1 MIFVFPTAINLKRI
15 CNQEALYHAS
25 CLGASPE
32 RGMVR
37 IPQNSSMGGV
47 FKWYAVTLCIDK
59 VKNTPPQSAN
69 TQYQTA
75 STFGMKQKPRIYSP
89 VAGIVPR
96 SVGSVMNI
104 CLILLCTV
112 ASITAQPYTPPA
124 SHRADIILDSGWQ
137 FIRQDV
143 PDAQSASFND
153 STWTTLNLPHTWN
166 NLDGQNGV
174 KDYYRGV
181 GWYRRHYTVDK
192 NLKGRHFFLKFDG
205 ASSVADVYV
214 NGNHLGEHQGGF
226 SAFAFDVTPY
236 LKVGSGNVIA
246 VKVSND
252 ANTNLPPLSA
262 DFTFFGGLYRDVH
275 LLATDPVQISPL
287 DYGSPGI
294 YLKTT
299 SVSFNSANLQVTAV
313 LLNST
318 AMAQIV
324 TVRSVVTDAATNIV
338 AVLTNVVTLPP
349 AIASNI
355 VASTTIA
362 RPHLWNGLS
371 DPYLYQTF
379 TEVWK
384 GSKVVDVVAQ
394 PLGFRYFSVDANKG
408 FFLNGRHYDLHGVS
422 MHQDWPD
429 CGWAI
434 TDAQRD
440 TNFVLLK
447 EIGVTALR
455 LSHYEHDDYTYQL
468 ADKNGIVLWTEI
480 PLVNRITE
488 SPAFYASAKQQL
500 IELIRQRYN
509 HPSVACWGIFNEI
522 TLKPGPKPVN
532 LARQL
537 AQLAAQEDTTRPSTS
552 AVNASDDEP
561 SNWCTELN
569 SFNKYFGWYNGKL
582 GELGAWADEIH
593 AKYPNRR
600 LGISEYGAG
609 ASIYQHSEDPVREP
623 AQASHYHPEEYQN
636 LFHETYWQEMRAR
649 PFLWCK
655 FVWNMFDFAVAG
667 RNEGDT
673 PGRNDKGLVTYDR
686 QVRKDAFYW
695 YKANWT
701 TNPMVYITG
710 HTFTNRLTNTI
721 TAKVYAN
728 CDSVELFLNGI
739 SQGSCTSTNCI
750 FIWPVKLLGGTNVV
764 QAIGTKG
771 NVKVSDSLVWIAPF
785 LPPVAAIISPAASIV
800 YLNSTNDTSQ
810 LSATVSNT
818 VPNNSL
824 TTMWTQL
831 SGPGSVTFGRTNALG
846 TIASFSANG
855 IYGLAFNANNGGV
868 TSVDLTVVVGPDFG
882 VTNGLLTWWKMDEA
896 GGTTAAD
903 SSGNGLN
910 AVVNGAVFNTGYFSN
925 ALYFNGTTSVATFA
939 SPDTSSQVTLAA
951 WVRSEGQGNSAYP
964 HILDTPGYRLFFRFD
979 SQGTNGFD
987 FATCTTTR
995 NGDWF
1000 SGVNTISH
1008 GAWHH
1013 IAVRYDPN
1021 NLPNPPTLFINGVRL
1036 PPETITTPSGSV
1048 PTGAGTGYIG
1058 NKSGL
1063 SRAWK
1068 GAIADVRIYNRLLSD
1083 AEIHTLASVPPGGV
1097 GLIASTKVIQSEQLS
1112 TMANPTRSPHPPS
1125 GFEERSGNNNPFN
1138 PATTLK

>member
-1 MIFVFPTAINLKRI
+1 
-15 CNQEALYHAS
+15 
-25 CLGASPE
+25 
-32 RGMVR
+32 
-37 IPQNSSMGGV
+37 MGGV

-824 TTMWTQL
+824 TTMWIQL